1 MLNKV
6 STILVQK
13 PVFKQKIKTI
23 FVPTAM
29 ALFLSACSSG
39 GFSGFFQN
47 EVTQS
52 LQKDAYSSSEFYVRK
67 IAGSKDEET
76 KQSYRLLAIRKL
88 LDENKLVEAKNM
100 FATVSSEFNDIQRM
114 EYRLVLARYYAMK
127 NYTTKAKSLLKGLQL
142 DKLSRSEM
150 KRYYKILANIAENKK
165 DQLGAVRAYVSLEKY
180 LTSTQDHQQN
190 NNKIWELLR
199 KANSQMLARIKVRS
213 GERSLAGW
221 LSLIKLYN
229 KNLSQPTVL
238 PQVINGWK
246 SRYPSHSAAL
256 LLPTELTSITS
267 FQKTQFNNITLLLPL
282 SGNLKFLG
290 DIIQQGFN
298 DARASDSFTTVNI
311 LDSNSAS
318 LEQLVLQAKGS
329 GAQAIIGPLLKP
341 KVDEMLSTSDIRGLS
356 ILTLNATNKSNARAK
371 VCYYGLAPEAEAHSA
386 ANKIYQDRISQ
397 VAVVAPNNDFGRR
410 SADAFSER
418 WRKLTNNDVV
428 VQYYNQAVNIVDKL
442 QNARSKALYFLGNS
456 EQLLEAKE
464 ALDGSSLAGK
474 FTIYTSSRSN
484 SPNSDVDF
492 NTTMEG
498 IKFSEIPLLAKQ
510 QGLGEQFNKA
520 RDFANDDYSMMR
532 LYAMGADAWLLIKN
546 FNELSQIPGFSLS
559 GLTGELK
566 SSVGCHIEREMP
578 WLQYRNG
585 SVTIE

>member
-23 FVPTAM
+23 FMPAAM
-29 ALFLSACSSG
+29 ALFLSACTG
-39 GFSGFFQN
+39 SGFFQN

-67 IAGSKDEET
+67 IATSKDEET

-100 FATVSSEFNDIQRM
+100 FATLSKEFNDIQKN
-114 EYRLVLARYYAMK
+114 EYHLVLARYYTMK
-127 NYTTKAKSLLKGLQL
+127 NYTAKANALLKGLPLEQL
-142 DKLSRSEM
+142 SKSEM

-165 DQLGAVRAYVSLEKY
+165 DLLGAVRTYILLEKY
-180 LTSTQDHQQN
+180 LTSTQSHQQN

-199 KANSQMLARIKVRS
+199 KANPQMLARTRVKA
-213 GERSLAGW
+213 GERSFAGW
-221 LSLIKLYN
+221 LNLIKLYN
-229 KNLSQPTVL
+229 DNLSQPATL
-238 PQVINGWK
+238 PQAINGWT

-256 LLPTELTSITS
+256 LLPTELKSITS

-298 DARASDSFTTVNI
+298 DARSDDSFTTVNV

-318 LEQLVLQAKGS
+318 LDQLVQQAREFGS
-329 GAQAIIGPLLKP
+329 QAIVGPLLKP
-341 KVDEMLSTSDIRGLS
+341 KVDEMLSYSDISGLS

-386 ANKIYQDRISQ
+386 ANKIYQDNISQ
-397 VAVVAPNNDFGRR
+397 IVVIAPNNDFGRR
-410 SADAFSER
+410 SADAFSSR
-418 WRKLTNNDVV
+418 WRKLTNNNVNI
-428 VQYYNQAVNIVDKL
+428 QYYNEAIDIVNKL
-442 QNARSKALYFLGNS
+442 QNTTTQAIYFLGKS

-464 ALDGSSLAGK
+464 ALEASSFAGK
-474 FTIYTSSRSN
+474 FTIYTSSRSH
-484 SPNSDVDF
+484 SPNSDTDF
-492 NTTMEG
+492 KTTMEG
-498 IKFSEIPLLAKQ
+498 VKFSEIPLLAKQ
-510 QGLGEQFNKA
+510 ESLTEQFSKA
-520 RDFANDDYSMMR
+520 RDVANGDYSMMR

-546 FNELSQIPGFSLS
+546 FNELSQIPGFSLA

-566 SSVGCHIEREMP
+566 SSVGCHIERKMP
-578 WLQYRNG
+578 WLEYRGG
-585 SVTIE
+585 SVTVE